1 MINVGK
7 LNNRPIIWI
16 TDYQPDGH
24 DYQTYMIMWMNLV
37 DNPRNWSFNPWF
49 IIYSLVIYR
58 FAIENGHKIVDV
70 PIENC
75 DFL

>member
-1 MINVGK
+1 MK
-7 LNNRPIIWI
+7 F
-16 TDYQPDGH
+16 YKPDGH

-70 PIENC
+70 PIKNG

>member
-70 PIENC
+70 PIKNG